1 MKNIVYTNSQ
11 NVTIEISWEAY
22 FKEIDM
28 RKQERLKK
36 KQAEANSKESG
47 VACK

>member
-22 FKEIDM
+22 YKEIDT

-36 KQAEANSKESG
+36 KQAQTSG
-47 VACK
+47 K